1 MATLDEIALKYRTDK
16 SSKYHNY
23 TPVYEEYF
31 EQYRKDKFTL
41 LELGLGDKNSLN
53 VEGESLFVWQ
63 EYFPNAQIIGIDN
76 DINKLY
82 HDKRIYTHL
91 CDQTDVETLKF
102 VFRMYTRPFIIIDDA
117 SHIQKNTINSFK
129 ELFPL
134 LQPGGIYCIEDTVT
148 NYWPD
153 WGGEPDIYR
162 LHTLTIVGYMFMM
175 CHYVNFKNQKHFN
188 PPQDINIPQW
198 VKEIDSIHFHHNQ
211 IIIKKK

>member
-1 MATLDEIALKYRTDK
+1 MTLDQIALKYRTDK

-23 TPVYEEYF
+23 TPVYEQYF
-31 EQYRKDKFTL
+31 KDYRNKDFTL

-53 VEGESLFVWQ
+53 TEGESLLIWQ

-102 VFRMYTRPFIIIDDA
+102 IFRMYSKPFIIIDDA
-117 SHIQKNTINSFK
+117 SHIQSNTIASF
-129 ELFPL
+129 EGLFPL
-134 LQPGGIYCIEDTVT
+134 LQSGGIYCIEDTT
-148 NYWPD
+148 TSYWPS
-153 WGGEPDIYR
+153 WGGQASIFQENAD
-162 LHTLTIVGYMFMM
+162 TIMSYMLQM
-175 CHYVNFKNQKHFN
+175 CHNINFKNQQHFN
-188 PPQDINIPQW
+188 PPQNINIPQW
-198 VKEIDSIHFHHNQ
+198 IKEIDSIHFHHNQ